1 MFTYPMEGFRESAGE
16 ETGLRGNRNQL
27 EHGNSDKI
35 EGEKKE
41 SYDSG

>member
-1 MFTYPMEGFRESAGE
+1 MEGFRENAGV
-16 ETGLRGNRNQL
+16 ETVLGDNRNWL

-35 EGEKKE
+35 EGEKKK